1 MTILTTSRRP
11 SPEIRTFAKDLAF
24 ALGCDHMNRGK
35 TGLRDLSPQDPVILF
50 IERHQQKVAIRLE
63 VDGETEDEII
73 LSGWSVGV
81 RENEMQKGI
90 FTSDQSVYD
99 LLNQYVPATMV
110 QNQDATIIFDGRQRR
125 LYRCDREP

>member
-35 TGLRDLSPQDPVILF
+35 TGLRDLSPQDPAILF
-50 IERHQQKVAIRLE
+50 IEKHQQKVAIRLE
-63 VDGETEDEII
+63 VEGETRGEII
-73 LSGWSVGV
+73 VSGWSVGV
-81 RENEMQKGI
+81 RENEMQRGI

-99 LLNQYVPATMV
+99 LLNRYVPVTMV
-110 QNQDATIIFDGRQRR
+110 QNQDVAISFDGRQRR
-125 LYRCDREP
+125 LYRCDREL